1 MDKCVDG
8 WVGGWMDGCTDKL
21 VDRWVDGWMDRW
33 VDGKRKEEKVTTQ
46 SKYFRQDR
54 SHGMIKVPQSFFLKE
69 WSEH

>member
-1 MDKCVDG
+1 MFSDLIG
-8 WVGGWMDGCTDKL
+8 KL
-21 VDRWVDGWMDRW
+21 VILTWMDGWMDRW